1 MEGQHDCLHLKWQ
14 FSDGSILLGMTPAI
28 SDYRIIIYIII
39 KQLNFA
45 DVGAMIKELQQSKL
59 WLHYSE
65 YKRWIKVQHANI
77 VFFFLNEH
85 FMWKSFTDIFYIY
98 KSATF

>member
-14 FSDGSILLGMTPAI
+14 FSDGSILLGTTPAI

-45 DVGAMIKELQQSKL
+45 DVGAMIKEL
-59 WLHYSE
+59 HNVNYG
-65 YKRWIKVQHANI
+65 YII
-77 VFFFLNEH
+77 VTIRGE
-85 FMWKSFTDIFYIY
+85 
-98 KSATF
+98 

>member
-1 MEGQHDCLHLKWQ
+1 
-14 FSDGSILLGMTPAI
+14 MTPAI

-65 YKRWIKVQHANI
+65 YKR
-77 VFFFLNEH
+77 
-85 FMWKSFTDIFYIY
+85 
-98 KSATF
+98 